1 MRGLSPPLRTFGI
14 THNYPSIPCLMRL
27 QATQRLGHNTTI
39 MNWYYAVDEQ
49 QVGPLTEAE
58 FNTLVQQGT
67 IKPDTKVWRDGMPD
81 WVNYADL
88 AYAPQPA
95 GVAPAPA
102 LVATAAPLST
112 LTPVAGVLATAA
124 PIAVAGYQ
132 KCVEC
137 GGSFPESEMISFDNA
152 WVCAACKPVY
162 VQKLKEGVAL
172 MGALK
177 YAGFWIRFGAKVLD
191 VIIMEV
197 MSFCVGMVIGLAMR
211 GADQQAT
218 SLVGAGAGFVVA
230 ICYAVFFNGRFGA
243 TPGKMALKLKIVRP
257 DGEPITYGRA
267 FGRYFAEML
276 SGLIFSIGYMMAGW
290 DEEKRAPHDRV
301 ADTRVIHV

>member
-1 MRGLSPPLRTFGI
+1 
-14 THNYPSIPCLMRL
+14 
-27 QATQRLGHNTTI
+27 

-58 FNTLVQQGT
+58 FKTLVQQGK

-88 AYAPQPA
+88 AYAPQSAQAA
-95 GVAPAPA
+95 GLAPAPA
-102 LVATAAPLST
+102 TLTATA
-112 LTPVAGVLATAA
+112 LATAA
-124 PIAVAGYQ
+124 PITMAGYQ

-137 GGSFPESEMISFDNA
+137 GGSYPEAEMISFDNA

-162 VQKLKEGVAL
+162 VQKLREGVAP
-172 MGALK
+172 MGALR
-177 YAGFWIRFGAKVLD
+177 YAGFWIRAGAKVLD
-191 VIIMEV
+191 GIIMEV
-197 MSFCVGMVIGLAMR
+197 MSFCVGMVIGLALR
-211 GADQQAT
+211 GAPPQT
-218 SLVGAGAGFVVA
+218 ITLVTGAAGIIVALCYVV
-230 ICYAVFFNGRFGA
+230 IFNGRFGA

-257 DGEPITYGRA
+257 DGEPIGYGRA

-276 SGLIFSIGYMMAGW
+276 SSLIVFVGYMMAGW
-290 DEEKRAPHDRV
+290 DDEKRALHDRV